1 MTHPESTQAE
11 AERIL
16 RAALGIAPDMRE
28 ELAQHMNTDR
38 AHRPADSLLRDT
50 LNGGDMALNDDD
62 AIRARILG
70 NTNH

>member
-16 RAALGIAPDMRE
+16 RAALGIAPDLRDDLTNRM
-28 ELAQHMNTDR
+28 HDNTP
-38 AHRPADSLLRDT
+38 RPADAILRDT

-70 NTNH
+70 NTN